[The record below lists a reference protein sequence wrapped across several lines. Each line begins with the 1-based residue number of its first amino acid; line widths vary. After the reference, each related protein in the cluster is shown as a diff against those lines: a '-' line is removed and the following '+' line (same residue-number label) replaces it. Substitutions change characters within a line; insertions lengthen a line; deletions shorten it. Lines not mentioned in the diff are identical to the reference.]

1 MQSCRVCACGAWRIQ
16 SLARRS
22 LATRASEES
31 KVPQLRRRMIPLIK
45 LVHPDFFGQEDPTV
59 KDTNEASLQK
69 LNEIIDMCQS
79 KLSEHAGAMITSRI
93 RTKLANEYSLVFYQ
107 YRAVADATTSDTIAA
122 GSNEEQQQQQ
132 QQQQPRKLRKF
143 TCTLRFPRQ
152 LLLQDSP
159 RLFSLHVDRELEKL
173 LSAGGLS
180 ERAGYEAEA
189 AADAASERLA
199 QRVAAG
205 EFKKTAAQ
213 LAAERMTVAEE
224 MAAYHEHVQ
233 QTFSGRGG
241 PQRAVEGMF
250 PGVNTVHARAAND
263 FLRSGR
269 VLFSD
274 GVSLANQARAL
285 RRLHRVLAAN
295 YTELLLSDAAVWDTT
310 AIVLTADVQ
319 YGVRD
324 SLHGNGRVLVAPAMF
339 EATHMTQFL
348 SEVMSGQFG
357 GAPKRQQQRSEATS
371 DSSEA
376 LREALKTAHTVT

>member
-1 MQSCRVCACGAWRIQ
+1 MQTF
-16 SLARRS
+16 ARRA
-22 LATRASEES
+22 LATSVSEEN

-45 LVHPDFFGQEDPTV
+45 LVHPDFFGQEDPVV

-79 KLSEHAGAMITSRI
+79 KLSEHAGAMVTSRI

-107 YRAVADATTSDTIAA
+107 YKAAAAAAEANASADSDATAA
-122 GSNEEQQQQQ
+122 GSNEQQ

-143 TCTLRFPRQ
+143 TCTIRFPRQ

-295 YTELLLSDAAVWDTT
+295 YTELALSDAAVWDSL
-310 AIVLTADVQ
+310 AIVLTADVK
-319 YGVRD
+319 YGVREG
-324 SLHGNGRVLVAPAMF
+324 LHSSGRVLVAPALF
-339 EATHMTQFL
+339 AAPHMKQFL
-348 SEVMSGQFG
+348 TEVMSGQFG
-357 GAPKRQQQRSEATS
+357 AVHKRQQQQRSDDS
-371 DSSEA
+371 NDSSES
-376 LREALKTAHTVT
+376 LREALRTAHTVT

>member
-1 MQSCRVCACGAWRIQ
+1 MQARRVCSCGAWRMQ
-16 SLARRS
+16 TFARRA
-22 LATRASEES
+22 LATSVSEEY

-45 LVHPDFFGQEDPTV
+45 LVHPDFFGQEDSVV

-107 YRAVADATTSDTIAA
+107 YKAAATDAAAKAGSEATAA
-122 GSNEEQQQQQ
+122 GSNEQQQQQ

-143 TCTLRFPRQ
+143 TCTVRFPRQ

-213 LAAERMTVAEE
+213 LAAERMT
-224 MAAYHEHVQ
+224 
-233 QTFSGRGG
+233 
-241 PQRAVEGMF
+241 
-250 PGVNTVHARAAND
+250 
-263 FLRSGR
+263 
-269 VLFSD
+269 
-274 GVSLANQARAL
+274 
-285 RRLHRVLAAN
+285 
-295 YTELLLSDAAVWDTT
+295 
-310 AIVLTADVQ
+310 
-319 YGVRD
+319 
-324 SLHGNGRVLVAPAMF
+324 
-339 EATHMTQFL
+339 
-348 SEVMSGQFG
+348 
-357 GAPKRQQQRSEATS
+357 
-371 DSSEA
+371 
-376 LREALKTAHTVT
+376 